1 MHQIKTGYS
10 IPCIH
15 VAGSQTQQGD
25 VDAAISTE
33 FTPGPYVTEQF
44 YALDFISQ
52 QNRLGTSRLFDPI
65 WTPHFS
71 VEREQLGGH
80 RECGLCLHI
89 PGDEAGLFRIR
100 IRK

>member
-1 MHQIKTGYS
+1 MLG
-10 IPCIH
+10 C
-15 VAGSQTQQGD
+15 D
-25 VDAAISTE
+25 
-33 FTPGPYVTEQF
+33 

-52 QNRLGTSRLFDPI
+52 QDRLGTPRLFDPI
-65 WTPHFS
+65 RTPHFS